1 MPVEQLDPQLQ
12 YEAHSAPATPQFYRA
27 MTYARADRGV
37 RANMR
42 ASTRWD
48 YLCEYAGYYID
59 HYRFLLF
66 AVILVAGGLLM
77 LGVFWPVGLLMIAL
91 GAKYKNTSWWDDFIV
106 RKFGRD
112 RTIIQFN

>member
-1 MPVEQLDPQLQ
+1 MPVEQLEPQTQL
-12 YEAHSAPATPQFYRA
+12 EAHSAPATAEFYRS
-27 MTYARADRGV
+27 MVYAKADPGV

-59 HYRFLLF
+59 YYRFLLF

-77 LGVFWPVGLLMIAL
+77 LNIFWPVGLLMIML
-91 GAKYKNTSWWDDFIV
+91 GAKYKNMSWWDDFIV
-106 RKFGRD
+106 RKFGRH
-112 RTIIQFN
+112 RTLVLFN